1 MNVDLI
7 NTYTTELIRLFRT
20 VLVPNVVVQCTT
32 FNHPSGA
39 IVRIELV
46 RIELEKNAVETNIVM
61 DRETPEEVYE
71 EINLRRFINVPNFA
85 NVNFSGT
92 NIVNNGNEI
101 LFIKDDT
108 PNEWST
114 TAASNDLLMILKE
127 GRNE

>member
-20 VLVPNVVVQCTT
+20 VLVPNVVARCTT

-39 IVRIELV
+39 VVRIDLV
-46 RIELEKNAVETNIVM
+46 SNGTETNIVL

-71 EINLRRFINVPNFA
+71 EINLRRFINVSSFA
-85 NVNFSGT
+85 KVNFSGT